1 MSSSVSRRRDDT
13 ADAFDGSGSLR
24 TVPAPKMAAATVRAL
39 PAIHKFNGIVAT
51 AIVVLLLLAP
61 IPLGSNRPAFWMI
74 WSTSVGLATFLY
86 GGALMVLRA
95 PPRVGLSSLWPEF
108 TLLLLLCAWVG
119 FQILPVGGW
128 MPVPGAPVEGLAT
141 TPRSISLDSGNAQLV
156 LIQFFTFGL
165 LYLLTVQVAINRRRA
180 RRMLLA
186 IFLIVVAFAG
196 YGLISL
202 TQLGDTL
209 LGFEKQIYQGYATA
223 TFINRNSFATFLA
236 VGLTTGVAYGM
247 QLLADRKALTA
258 TRLIGMLALILLG
271 MAFIAAALLATG
283 SRLGTA
289 SALVGVVVVLVLGAL
304 VYRGSSRAFLIAAA
318 LLFLCAI
325 AAMLLFGTT
334 LLERTVLL
342 SGVDTGRAEIHH
354 QVWAAIRARPWTG
367 YGAGSFATV
376 FQTLQQPP
384 LSTEFAWE
392 NSHSTYLALWFELG
406 LFGGSIPLLLI
417 GIAGTRALLA
427 LRDPSSTALSLAS
440 AAAIA
445 VFATHSLLD
454 FPAEIEANAFLLVV
468 LLGLGAAG
476 AVNGHQARR
485 HANTA
490 SVLP

>member
-1 MSSSVSRRRDDT
+1 MSSSISRHRDD
-13 ADAFDGSGSLR
+13 AAEAFDGSGLR
-24 TVPAPKMAAATVRAL
+24 TVPAPTALRATVNLLPATHRFNGMIAAAV
-39 PAIHKFNGIVAT
+39 I
-51 AIVVLLLLAP
+51 VLLLLAP

-74 WSTSVGLATFLY
+74 WSTCIGLAAFLY
-86 GGALMVLRA
+86 GAGLMVLRA
-95 PPRVGLSSLWPEF
+95 PPRVGLSSLWPELS
-108 TLLLLLCAWVG
+108 LLLALCAWVG
-119 FQILPVGGW
+119 LQSLPIGGW
-128 MPVPGAPVEGLAT
+128 LALPPAPVDGLSGAPGG
-141 TPRSISLDSGNAQLV
+141 ISLDPGNGLLV

-196 YGLISL
+196 YGLVSL

-209 LGFEKQIYQGYATA
+209 LGFEKEIYQGYATA

-236 VGLTTGVAYGM
+236 VGLTTGIAIAV
-247 QLLADRKALTA
+247 QLVADRKSLTA
-258 TRLIGMLALILLG
+258 TRLVGMLALILLG
-271 MAFIAAALLATG
+271 VAFIAAALLATG

-289 SALVGVVVVLVLGAL
+289 SALVGTVVVLVLGVL
-304 VYRGSSRAFLIAAA
+304 TDRGSSRALLFGAGV
-318 LLFLCAI
+318 LFLCAI
-325 AAMLLFGTT
+325 AAALLFGTAI
-334 LLERTVLL
+334 LERTVLL
-342 SGVDTGRAEIHH
+342 SGIDTGRAEIHR
-354 QVWAAIRARPWTG
+354 QIWAAIWARPWTG

-376 FQTLQQPP
+376 FQALQQPP

-406 LFGGSIPLLLI
+406 LIGGSIPLLLI
-417 GIAGTRALLA
+417 GIAGLRALLA
-427 LRDPSSTALSLAS
+427 LHDPSSKALSLAS

-485 HANTA
+485 LADA
-490 SVLP
+490 QREPS